1 MTAIQQRWQTLQERY
16 RALSR
21 RERLLVALAF
31 VLGPLLTLN
40 ALWLEPQAAQRKVLQ
55 NKVDG
60 QEVSINQM
68 QAQVVALQL
77 QMQQDPDAGTKA
89 ELASLADERAKLD
102 QQIKDFGAALVPPEE
117 MNQLLERLLARQ
129 PGLRLVSL
137 KTLSPESVLGGANDG
152 EKKVKDKSLELVFD
166 LYRHGVELKIEGSY
180 RELQAYV
187 AQLEKLDKRLL
198 WGRLNYRVKDYPRA
212 EMTLTVYT
220 LSPERTWLAL

>member
-1 MTAIQQRWQTLQERY
+1 MVFEQRWHALQTRY
-16 RALSR
+16 NAWSR
-21 RERLLVALAF
+21 RERLLVALAM
-31 VLGPLLTLN
+31 VLGPALMIN
-40 ALWLEPQAAQRKVLQ
+40 ALWLEPQAVQRKALQ
-55 NKVDG
+55 TKIAG
-60 QEVSINQM
+60 QEASINQM
-68 QAQVVALQL
+68 QAQVSALQAQL
-77 QMQQDPDAGTKA
+77 QQDPDAAKKA
-89 ELASLADERAKLD
+89 ELAALAAERTKLD
-102 QQIKDFGAALVPPEE
+102 QQIRDFGAALVPPEE

-137 KTLSPESVLGGANDG
+137 KTLAPQSVLGGASDG
-152 EKKVKDKSLELVFD
+152 EKKAKDKSPERVFD

-198 WGRLNYRVKDYPRA
+198 WGGLNYRVKDYPRA

>member
-1 MTAIQQRWQTLQERY
+1 MVFEQHWHALQARY
-16 RALSR
+16 NAWSR
-21 RERLLVALAF
+21 RERLLVALAL
-31 VLGPLLTLN
+31 VLGPALMIN
-40 ALWLEPQAAQRKVLQ
+40 VLWLEPQAVQRKALQ
-55 NKVDG
+55 TKVIG
-60 QEVSINQM
+60 QETSINQM
-68 QAQVVALQL
+68 QAQVAALQAQL
-77 QMQQDPDAGTKA
+77 QQDPDAGKKA
-89 ELASLADERAKLD
+89 ELAALAGERSKLE

-137 KTLSPESVLGGANDG
+137 KTLAPQSVLGGASDG
-152 EKKVKDKSLELVFD
+152 EKKAKDKSPERVFD

-198 WGRLNYRVKDYPRA
+198 WGGLNYRVKDYPRA